1 MINILLGKV
10 FGTKNERV
18 IKALRPDVAAIN
30 ALEPQIEKLS
40 DAELRAKTD
49 EFRQRI
55 QERLSRLG
63 GGNGGQTSAP
73 ETDAD
78 LEEEDDLDR
87 IKRREKEQYDA
98 LQEVLDEILPEAFA
112 VVREAG
118 RRVLKMRHFDVQ
130 LIGGMVLHSGKIA
143 EMKTGEGKTLVAT
156 LPVYLNALSGRGV
169 HVVTVNDYLA
179 KRDSEWMGRLYRFL
193 GLTVGVIVHD
203 LDDEQRRAAYAA
215 DVTYGTN
222 NEFGFDYLRD
232 NMKFDLRDCVQ
243 RGHNFAI
250 VDEVDSILIDE
261 ARTPLIISGAS
272 EESTDKYYKVNRI
285 IPKLDRG
292 EEVSP
297 QEFRELLEEGKI
309 PADRRDGLIQELNA
323 TGDDPQRKILTGDY
337 VIDEKHR
344 NITVSDAGW
353 EKVEGLLGIGNIADP
368 ENWPLK
374 HHVETAIKAHALYK
388 KDVEY
393 VIKDGE
399 VIIVDEF
406 TGRMMPGRRWSDGLH
421 QAIEAK
427 ENVKIERENQTLA
440 TITFQNYFRM
450 FKKLAGMTGTA
461 ETEATEFDKIYKLE
475 VVVIPTNKQMLRV
488 ENPDVVYRTEKEKY
502 FAVAD
507 EIQQLAEKGQPV
519 LVGTTSVEKSERI
532 SDLLKRKGIRHVVLN
547 AKFHEREAEIVAQAG
562 RKGAVT
568 IATNMAGRGTDIL
581 LGGNAEFMAKQEL
594 VKKGIAQQLRVAEG
608 RIEGPQ
614 EDGQTS
620 VFYYNGNEFN
630 VPTDKWAEALERYKA
645 QTDVEHD
652 EVTEVGGLHILG
664 TERHESR
671 RIDNQLR
678 GRAGRQGDPGS
689 SRFYLALED
698 DLMRIFAKE
707 WVSTLLQKL
716 GMEEGVPIES
726 KMISRRIET
735 AQKAVESQH
744 FESRKHLLEYDDV
757 MNKQR
762 EAVYGLRRRLLE
774 GMDQKDLILED
785 YVSAILGD
793 LMDEH
798 CPPKAHAND
807 WDIKKLKD
815 EVFTRFGV
823 DFVAEGVK
831 AETLNRQELG
841 DAIFGKLKER
851 YDAKEKLIGG
861 DAMRHHER
869 MIMLSVIDQQWKD
882 HLLSMDHLKEGIG
895 LRGYGQHDPLVE
907 YKKESFDMF
916 EAMMQ
921 RFQSDT
927 VRYLYLMQILERPRS
942 DEGAGGARAGGPPQ
956 GGSLGSG
963 SDGGV
968 PAHKDGDGNGR
979 RPPKLVST
987 SADELEEAFLRRKKR
1002 ELEQARMAGSGDAAP
1017 VQQVVRSQ
1025 EKVGRNDPCPC
1036 GSGKKF
1042 KKCHGA

>member
-1 MINILLGKV
+1 MINTLLGKV

-18 IKALRPDVAAIN
+18 IKALMPNVLAIN
-30 ALEPQIEKLS
+30 ALEPEIQKLT

-49 EFRQRI
+49 EFRKRI
-55 QERLSRLG
+55 QERLSRFA
-63 GGNGGQTSAP
+63 GGNANRPPANAP
-73 ETDAD
+73 AAEP
-78 LEEEDDLDR
+78 EEEDDLDR
-87 IKRREKEQYDA
+87 TKRLEKEEYEA
-98 LQEVLDEILPEAFA
+98 LQEVLNDILVEAFA

-118 RRVLKMRHFDVQ
+118 RRVLNMRHFDVQ
-130 LIGGMVLHSGKIA
+130 LIGGMVLHDGKIS

-203 LDDEQRRAAYAA
+203 LDDDERRAAYAA

-232 NMKFDLRDCVQ
+232 NMKFDIRDCVQ
-243 RGHNFAI
+243 RAHNYAI

-272 EESTDKYYKVNRI
+272 EESTDKYYRVNRI
-285 IPKLDRG
+285 IPKLEKG
-292 EEVSP
+292 EEI
-297 QEFRELLEEGKI
+297 EGPPGE
-309 PADRRDGLIQELNA
+309 PAQ
-323 TGDDPQRKILTGDY
+323 LTGDF
-337 VIDEKHR
+337 VVDEKHR
-344 NITVSDAGW
+344 NITVTDEGW
-353 EKVEGLLGIGNIADP
+353 EKVEQLLGIGNIADP

-374 HHVETAIKAHALYK
+374 HHVETAIKAHALYR

-475 VVVIPTNKQMLRV
+475 VVVIPTNRTLLRI
-488 ENPDVVYRTEKEKY
+488 ENPDIVYRTEKEKY

-507 EIQQLAEKGQPV
+507 EIQQLATKGQPV
-519 LVGTTSVEKSERI
+519 LVGTTSVEKSERL
-532 SDLLKRKGIRHVVLN
+532 SDLLKKKGLKHVVLN

-581 LGGNAEFMAKQEL
+581 LGGNPEFMAKQEM
-594 VKKGIAQQLRVAEG
+594 VKKGIAQQLRVAQG
-608 RIEGPQ
+608 KIEGPQ

-620 VFYYNGNEFN
+620 VFYYNGNEYV
-630 VPTDKWAEALERYKA
+630 VPTDKWTEAFNRHKQ
-645 QTDVEHD
+645 QTDKEHD
-652 EVTEVGGLHILG
+652 DVITVGGLHILG

-707 WVSTLLQKL
+707 WVSNLLQRL

-726 KMISRRIET
+726 KLITRRIET
-735 AQKAVESQH
+735 AQKAVEAQH

-774 GMDQKDLILED
+774 GLDQKDLILED
-785 YVSAILGD
+785 YVSAILAD
-793 LMDEH
+793 QLEQL
-798 CPPKAHAND
+798 CPVKAHADD
-807 WDIKKLKD
+807 WNIKGLKD
-815 EVFTRFGV
+815 AIFTRFGV
-823 DFVAEGVK
+823 DILAEGIK
-831 AETLNRQELG
+831 ADTLNRQELG
-841 DAIFGKLKER
+841 DAIFDKLKER
-851 YDAKEKLIGG
+851 YESKEKLIGPE
-861 DAMRHHER
+861 AMRHHER

-907 YKKESFDMF
+907 YKKESFEMF

-921 RFQSDT
+921 RFQEDT
-927 VRYLYLMQILERPRS
+927 VRYLYLMQILERPP
-942 DEGAGGARAGGPPQ
+942 EAAAGGQPPAEGQGPEA
-956 GGSLGSG
+956 
-963 SDGGV
+963 GV
-968 PAHKDGDGNGR
+968 PVRRGGDGNGH
-979 RPPKLVST
+979 RPPRLVST
-987 SADELEEAFLRRKKR
+987 SADDLEEAFMRRKRR
-1002 ELEQARMAGSGDAAP
+1002 ELEQARMAGAGDAQP
-1017 VQQVVRSQ
+1017 VQQVVRGQ

-1036 GSGKKF
+1036 GSGKKY